1 MIAKEKNIITQ
12 KTFRVL
18 LQAMS
23 HPGRVYNLSQESGVK
38 SQESE
43 SDGLLLILQALLD
56 HEVGFCVI
64 GKEKEY
70 LESNISELTGC
81 PVKDISDADFII
93 VSDYE
98 TYMSN
103 IDTKGN
109 ENVIP
114 AKLVPAGLK
123 QGAGIQRIRELD
135 SRLHGNDGL
144 EAFSGE
150 SNGEILKAKR
160 GTLEYPD
167 TGATVIYSIC
177 SLSQIPPYPPLV
189 KGGIRGDLRLTLK
202 GPGING
208 EISPFLSGVSKRE
221 FLYLKEIN
229 SEYPLGI
236 DSVFI
241 DSANRIM
248 CIPRSTT
255 IEVK

>member
-1 MIAKEKNIITQ
+1 MQINDETFITQ

-23 HPGRVYNLSQESGVK
+23 HPGKVYNIGDFI
-38 SQESE
+38 
-43 SDGLLLILQALLD
+43 SDSPIRPFTHSPLMLVLQTLLD
-56 HEVGFCVI
+56 HEMGFCVI

-81 PVKDISDADFII
+81 SVKDISDADFII

-114 AKLVPAGLK
+114 AK
-123 QGAGIQRIRELD
+123 AGIQRIRELD

-177 SLSQIPPYPPLV
+177 SLSQIPPSPPLV
-189 KGGIRGDLRLTLK
+189 KGGIRGDLKLTLK

-248 CIPRSTT
+248 CIPRSTR